1 MMPIP
6 HAETVGSLLH
16 SEALIAARVEDPQ
29 SGGRP
34 ISAAVR
40 IAVHAPV
47 FIAFPG

>member
-1 MMPIP
+1 MMPLP

-16 SEALIAARVEDPQ
+16 SEALIAAQMED
-29 SGGRP
+29 P